1 MRILFILRGNYF
13 NGQKEW
19 LAKNGLLE
27 YCLDL
32 EEFRFLAGGLKS
44 LINGYKSLEYGN
56 ASEILKTLMNFLEL
70 RMQKGNFCIVN
81 APNAN
86 NSLLK
91 EYKDLA
97 QKYRYAFYVLEFNE
111 LSLEQCKEKNLQEAQ
126 KSGVFIPEHI
136 LEAIDYGL
144 NKEKISK
151 KYKILKPDEYKKVL
165 FERKNLNSYKKIHH
179 IGDIQG
185 CFTVL
190 KKAINK
196 IKDDEFYIFLGDYI
210 DRGIENGK
218 VIKWLLKIKD
228 LKNVVLL
235 EGNHE
240 RHLVK
245 WANREISSSKEF
257 NENTI
262 KDFRK
267 EKISQKDAKELYPSF
282 KECFLYEFG
291 EKLIFCSHGGLSYL
305 PNEDYELSFIP
316 TNELIMG
323 VGGYDDS
330 KIVADLF
337 CKNTKNNTYQL
348 FGHRNKHRF
357 PIHISPRV
365 FLCEGKV
372 DDGGYLRVVS
382 LNKNGFECKE
392 FKNEVYKK

>member
-190 KKAINK
+190 KK
-196 IKDDEFYIFLGDYI
+196 L
-210 DRGIENGK
+210 
-218 VIKWLLKIKD
+218 
-228 LKNVVLL
+228 
-235 EGNHE
+235 
-240 RHLVK
+240 
-245 WANREISSSKEF
+245 
-257 NENTI
+257 
-262 KDFRK
+262 
-267 EKISQKDAKELYPSF
+267 
-282 KECFLYEFG
+282 
-291 EKLIFCSHGGLSYL
+291 
-305 PNEDYELSFIP
+305 
-316 TNELIMG
+316 
-323 VGGYDDS
+323 
-330 KIVADLF
+330 
-337 CKNTKNNTYQL
+337 
-348 FGHRNKHRF
+348 
-357 PIHISPRV
+357 
-365 FLCEGKV
+365 
-372 DDGGYLRVVS
+372 
-382 LNKNGFECKE
+382 
-392 FKNEVYKK
+392 